1 MAFILP
7 NWQNKN
13 NRLYTQVRG
22 KLKQKPVCESQ
33 RADHPMWQ
41 KRKTK
46 EVESRNHSNKWGVTE
61 KPYE

>member
-33 RADHPMWQ
+33 RADHPM
-41 KRKTK
+41 
-46 EVESRNHSNKWGVTE
+46 
-61 KPYE
+61 